1 MPPGF
6 NTSAAFLSTQH
17 PSSYGFDQSP
27 IYTWYT
33 FVLTSSPVLLLLI
46 GIGLATMALSN
57 GPQQII
63 WGSRILFAWSLDR
76 IVPAPIAWV
85 WERTASPVV
94 AIVLTV
100 ICGEI
105 VLFLYVKGTLTY
117 FAPIIIF
124 AVDYILVS
132 ITAIVIPYVK
142 KTKTF
147 WARSGN
153 NYKLGPVPV
162 ITILGVIS
170 IFYWAYVLYRGMTV
184 DLLGANTTSNI
195 ELSCGVLLAG
205 LLYFG
210 IIWVVRKREGMDLS
224 RTYAQLPPD

>member
-1 MPPGF
+1 M
-6 NTSAAFLSTQH
+6 
-17 PSSYGFDQSP
+17 
-27 IYTWYT
+27 
-33 FVLTSSPVLLLLI
+33 
-46 GIGLATMALSN
+46 
-57 GPQQII
+57 
-63 WGSRILFAWSLDR
+63 
-76 IVPAPIAWV
+76 
-85 WERTASPVV
+85 
-94 AIVLTV
+94 TV
-100 ICGEI
+100 ICGEV

>member
-1 MPPGF
+1 M
-6 NTSAAFLSTQH
+6 
-17 PSSYGFDQSP
+17 
-27 IYTWYT
+27 
-33 FVLTSSPVLLLLI
+33 LTSSPVLLLLI
-46 GIGLATMALSN
+46 GIGLATMGLSN

-85 WERTASPVV
+85 WERTASPVI
-94 AIVLTV
+94 AIIITV

-105 VLFLYVKGTLTY
+105 VLYLYVKGTLTY

-124 AVDYILVS
+124 VVDYILVS
-132 ITAIVIPYVK
+132 ITAIVIPFVK

-147 WARSGN
+147 WERSGN

-162 ITILGVIS
+162 ISILGVVS
-170 IFYWAYVLYRGMTV
+170 LFYWLYVFYRGMS
-184 DLLGANTTSNI
+184 DSLLGANTTSNI
-195 ELSCGVLLAG
+195 ELSVGVLLFGAI
-205 LLYFG
+205 YFG

>member
-1 MPPGF
+1 M
-6 NTSAAFLSTQH
+6 
-17 PSSYGFDQSP
+17 
-27 IYTWYT
+27 
-33 FVLTSSPVLLLLI
+33 
-46 GIGLATMALSN
+46 GIGLATMGLSN

-85 WERTASPVV
+85 WDRTASPVI
-94 AIVLTV
+94 AIVITV

-105 VLFLYVKGTLTY
+105 VLYLYVKGTLTY

-124 AVDYILVS
+124 AIDYILVS
-132 ITAIVIPYVK
+132 ITAIVIPFVK

-147 WARSGN
+147 WERSGN
-153 NYKLGPVPV
+153 NYKLGPIPV
-162 ITILGVIS
+162 ITILGVVS
-170 IFYWAYVLYRGMTV
+170 LFYWIYVLVRGMQV

-195 ELSCGVLLAG
+195 ELSLGVIG
-205 LLYFG
+205 VGIVYFG
-210 IIWVVRKREGMDLS
+210 AVWIYRKREGMDLS